1 MGAKLFKDN
10 TKKLSKKKYEK
21 FDQDIE
27 SLRSSEDSS
36 WHHGFNSGC
45 LAMVRLSMGLA
56 AITGPC
62 VLEDEDMDC
71 GLDVDSDTDGEPLE
85 EPGPC
90 TDLCGEP
97 T

>member
-1 MGAKLFKDN
+1 VGSKLFKDN
-10 TKKLSKKKYEK
+10 TKKFGKKKHEK

-27 SLRSSEDSS
+27 SLHSSEDSS
-36 WHHGFNSGC
+36 WQHGFNTGC
-45 LAMVRLSMGLA
+45 LAMARLSMGLA
-56 AITGPC
+56 AITRPC

-71 GLDVDSDTDGEPLE
+71 CLDVDSDTDGEPLE

-90 TDLCGEP
+90 IDLCGEP